1 LKRWSRWIDQR
12 NRFEGQMG
20 GANERDELEES
31 IVEMDWKNG
40 FEGWIGGA
48 DKMDLIDGLY

>member
-1 LKRWSRWIDQR
+1 
-12 NRFEGQMG
+12 MG

-48 DKMDLIDGLY
+48 EKRDVLEGWIR